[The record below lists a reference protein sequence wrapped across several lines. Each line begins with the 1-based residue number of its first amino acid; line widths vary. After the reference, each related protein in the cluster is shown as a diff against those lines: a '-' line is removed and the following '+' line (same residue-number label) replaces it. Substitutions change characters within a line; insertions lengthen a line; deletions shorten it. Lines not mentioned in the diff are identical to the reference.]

1 MEQRRRWTPFAE
13 YEPSGDVL
21 RWQTGG
27 GSWRDEDPRVHVD
40 EATQDV
46 FLLSLLPQLGCS
58 MSLNL
63 WGRLEAVTQ

>member
-1 MEQRRRWTPFAE
+1 MEQAHRWTQFAE
-13 YEPSGDVL
+13 HEPSGDVL

-27 GSWRDEDPRVHVD
+27 GFWGDKDPRVHVD